1 MTRQLLLLQ
10 AGMAGRC
17 ISVLTETGRMPGY
30 LLGFDDQSLILY
42 AQFSTGDNT
51 GLWAITHV
59 PANQVFF
66 IEDLSIQ
73 DVGGD
78 LADSYLKILGG
89 WAVMDH
95 CALEVARLMS
105 EKHEEEQS

>member
-1 MTRQLLLLQ
+1 MTRQRLLLQ
-10 AGMAGRC
+10 AGAAGRC

-30 LLGFDDQSLILY
+30 LLGFDSLSLILY
-42 AQFSTGDNT
+42 AQFSTGDDT
-51 GLWAITHV
+51 GMWAITHV
-59 PANQVFF
+59 PADQIFF
-66 IEDLSIQ
+66 IEDLTVQ

-78 LADSYLKILGG
+78 FADSYLKILGG
-89 WAVMDH
+89 QAVMDH